1 MRGGCFLATATWLAL
16 SVPAV
21 GQWRVPRDRVAAIQ
35 HAFDA
40 AAAAP
45 KLRCEVHPVQPA
57 LNFAFRYPTGYLAE
71 VPLTQ
76 FRGGKHRLIT
86 YIRVTPDGQNPVYL
100 ASVDALPEPPAS
112 DRLPTDSGDAVAMPR
127 VSAQSRGNFVVGEG
141 AYFVEVLIQ
150 DDRQRNCRSAWHI
163 QTRRTGSERLL
174 KLRTEPGT
182 VEETRSANLQLS
194 GTAADAKLGRLTV
207 LLHAAPLPSSLSRL
221 QPNDVQRLLNSVV
234 ALLEQLPAQS
244 VRLIAFNLDQQA
256 VIFRKEGFAASHM
269 TELQSALQQ
278 LELGKVDVQILQHGG
293 KATDLLAGLLAAEMA
308 DAATADALVVMG
320 SRART
325 FGAAAPET
333 LSKLPA
339 AGPPIF
345 YFQYKMYWPIRG
357 LTVEPLGSASGRGGG
372 GGRGAGRGGGR
383 GNQDDTSAPIMPRP
397 MPDSIEEIMKRVKG
411 QTIAIRTPHN
421 LSDAIQRVAARIEGP
436 EAAAELR
443 K

>member
-1 MRGGCFLATATWLAL
+1 MRGGCFLAIVTWLTL
-16 SVPAV
+16 TVPLA

-40 AAAAP
+40 VAASP
-45 KLRCEVHPVQPA
+45 KLRCEVHPVPPA
-57 LNFAFRYPTGYLAE
+57 LNFAFRYPTGYMAE
-71 VPLTQ
+71 VPLSQ
-76 FRGGKHRLIT
+76 FRGGKHRLTT

-100 ASVDALPEPPAS
+100 ATVDALPEAPAS
-112 DRLPTDSGDAVAMPR
+112 DRAQTDSGDAAAMPR
-127 VSAQSRGNFVVGEG
+127 VTAQPRGNFVVGEG
-141 AYFVEVLIQ
+141 AYFVEVVIQ
-150 DDRQRNCRSAWHI
+150 DDRQRSCHSAWHI
-163 QTRRTGSERLL
+163 QTHRTGSERML

-194 GTAADAKLGRLTV
+194 GTAAHPKLGRLTI

-234 ALLEQLPAQS
+234 AILEQLPAQS

-269 TELQSALQQ
+269 NELQSALQQ
-278 LELGKVDVQILQHGG
+278 LELGKVDIQILQHGG
-293 KATDLLAGLLAAEMA
+293 KATDLLAGLLAGEMG
-308 DAATADALVVMG
+308 DAATADALVLMG
-320 SRART
+320 SRARA

-339 AGPPIF
+339 TGPPMF

-357 LTVEPLGSASGRGGG
+357 LMVEPLGSGSGRGG

-383 GNQDDTSAPIMPRP
+383 GNQDAPAGPIMPRP
-397 MPDSIEEIMKRVKG
+397 IPDSIEDIMKRVKG

-421 LSDAIQRVAARIEGP
+421 LSDAIQRVAARIDGP